1 MSSEELAQALTTFSV
16 SEMSG
21 MVKRALWKTL
31 WKYVIEATITS
42 LIGEFTGVLSCFLLS
57 YLINYIRDPDAPL
70 INGLI
75 YTTIFSIF
83 IASQQLLR
91 SLYYH
96 MGFMTS
102 IRMRRTLVA
111 VIFDKVTKLSMKS
124 LIATNSGKLISVIS
138 SDLFAIE
145 RSLSFSPLLITFPFV
160 NILTYLIIGFISS
173 WTNSAIVFVC
183 WILMLSIQLFN
194 SRMAKRLKMKD
205 SI

>member
-1 MSSEELAQALTTFSV
+1 
-16 SEMSG
+16 
-21 MVKRALWKTL
+21 MVKKALWKTL
-31 WKYVIEATITS
+31 WKYVIVATITS
-42 LIGEFTGVLSCFLLS
+42 LIGEFTGVFSCFLLT

-70 INGLI
+70 INGLL
-75 YTTIFSIF
+75 YTAIFSLF

-91 SLYYH
+91 SLYWH

-111 VIFDKVTKLSMKS
+111 VIFEKVTKLSMKS

-160 NILTYLIIGFISS
+160 NILTYVIIGLISS
-173 WTNSAIVFVC
+173 WTNSVIVFGI
-183 WILMLSIQLFN
+183 WILMLSVQIFN